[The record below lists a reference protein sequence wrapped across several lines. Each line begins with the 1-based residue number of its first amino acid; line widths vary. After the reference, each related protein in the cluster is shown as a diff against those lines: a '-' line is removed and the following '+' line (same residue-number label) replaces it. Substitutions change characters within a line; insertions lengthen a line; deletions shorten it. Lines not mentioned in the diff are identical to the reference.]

1 MRMAR
6 SYDSNISEEKS
17 LRLELSAVDPF
28 MLPSVALLATGLELI
43 WERRKLKKTTV
54 QFEMRAELELAVSI
68 RRRSRSRM
76 IREAADIME
85 NMIVNFI
92 E

>member
-1 MRMAR
+1 MITEAEAGTVCCGPLHA
-6 SYDSNISEEKS
+6 SFSCSP
-17 LRLELSAVDPF
+17 L
-28 MLPSVALLATGLELI
+28 LELI
-43 WERRKLKKTTV
+43 WERRKEKMNTA

-76 IREAADIME
+76 VREAADIME
-85 NMIVNFI
+85 NMILNFL

>member
-1 MRMAR
+1 
-6 SYDSNISEEKS
+6 
-17 LRLELSAVDPF
+17 
-28 MLPSVALLATGLELI
+28 MLPSVALLATWLELI
-43 WERRKLKKTTV
+43 WERRKVHKTTV

-68 RRRSRSRM
+68 RRKLRSRM

-85 NMIVNFI
+85 NMIINFF